1 MSAHAQKRYRH
12 IYVTVYRKRDHVP
25 QKTVNA
31 GFRKY
36 DVIAISI
43 ENLTLI
49 GRVVCE
55 I

>member
-1 MSAHAQKRYRH
+1 MYHK
-12 IYVTVYRKRDHVP
+12 KNFLP
-25 QKTVNA
+25 VNA
-31 GFRKY
+31 GFPKY
-36 DVIAISI
+36 DAIATSI